1 MPIFDGSGGATR
13 GSTQPHLSSNY
24 FKNKARRLGGS
35 KPESGLSGGSR
46 GITVTTVSDTG
57 SFHRLH
63 SERGDNNSN
72 VGDDIE
78 VNGLWPD
85 RYRAGAPRPEVSA
98 GDVDGV
104 SGRQVGSMGRDDVP
118 LGAINVRTE
127 VDWRAER
134 KAETSA
140 V

>member
-1 MPIFDGSGGATR
+1 MPIFGGSGGATR

-63 SERGDNNSN
+63 SERGENNSN
-72 VGDDIE
+72 DGGDIE
-78 VNGLWPD
+78 ISGLWPD
-85 RYRAGAPRPEVSA
+85 GYRAGAPRPEVSA
-98 GDVDGV
+98 GGVNGVNERDG
-104 SGRQVGSMGRDDVP
+104 GGGNRDDVP
-118 LGAINVRTE
+118 LGSINVRTE

-134 KAETSA
+134 RAETSA